1 MSASTRTSVRS
12 AIFSLIVDKKCV
24 FSLLLFLFHERVEGM
39 CVRAAMGR
47 VNGTDARECNFETVE
62 RTRIVVHAGW
72 NEFPSINLFEVTI
85 NSETADRS
93 SHYYLLIFDSNHCLK
108 NNSIKRYFRT
118 HDLNDFSVLFVRHA
132 TRKGPHNVS
141 RDFSIDPNIWK
152 RIILFYAAAM

>member
-1 MSASTRTSVRS
+1 MCFFIIT
-12 AIFSLIVDKKCV
+12 V
-24 FSLLLFLFHERVEGM
+24 FVSWM
-39 CVRAAMGR
+39 CRKYVCARG
-47 VNGTDARECNFETVE
+47 NGSCQWNGCARMQFWNCGTNENSCTC
-62 RTRIVVHAGW
+62 RW

-93 SHYYLLIFDSNHCLK
+93 SHYYLLILYRNHCLK

-152 RIILFYAAAM
+152 RIILFHAAAM